1 MKKNKKHMIIITIVA
16 IALIAID
23 QISKFLIVGKNI
35 NLIPNVLTFNF
46 SEEIAGTFG
55 VGFKGTFTFVITNLI
70 VLGVIFKFMK
80 MQQEQIDTKTYIA
93 LIMIIAGAIG
103 NLIDRLFRGY
113 VVKFIILWKLP
124 AFNVADILI
133 VLGWVLLAL
142 FFAIFAVKVRKDNN
156 IDKKED

>member
-1 MKKNKKHMIIITIVA
+1 MKKNKKHMIIITIVV

-70 VLGVIFKFMK
+70 VLGVIIKLMK

>member
-1 MKKNKKHMIIITIVA
+1 MKKNKKHMIIITIVV